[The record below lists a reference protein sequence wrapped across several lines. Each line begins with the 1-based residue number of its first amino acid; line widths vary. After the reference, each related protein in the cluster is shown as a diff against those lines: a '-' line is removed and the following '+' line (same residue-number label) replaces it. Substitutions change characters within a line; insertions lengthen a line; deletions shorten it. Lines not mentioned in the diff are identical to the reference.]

1 MKFKVC
7 TVGQPSDPNY
17 RALADMYQQRI
28 RRYVDFDLISVRAER
43 LEARSNSEIQ
53 IREAAR
59 LLEKCAAADLCVV
72 LDRRGRSCSSEEL
85 AKKINQW
92 LQSAKKQVVFV
103 IGGPVGLDD
112 SVLQRADE
120 CLSLSALTLAHEL
133 ALVMLLEQI
142 YRGFSILRNEKYHK

>member
-1 MKFKVC
+1 VKFKVC

-17 RALADMYQQRI
+17 RALAEMYQQRI
-28 RRYVDFDLISVRAER
+28 RRYVDFDMVSVRAEP
-43 LEARSNSEIQ
+43 LQARSNSEIQ
-53 IREAAR
+53 MREAER
-59 LLEKCAAADLCVV
+59 ILEKCAPADLCVV
-72 LDRRGRSCSSEEL
+72 LDRRGRPCSSEEL

-92 LQSAKKQVVFV
+92 LQSAKKQLLFV

-120 CLSLSALTLAHEL
+120 CLSLSSLTLAHEL

-142 YRGFSILRNEKYHK
+142 YRGFSILHNEKYHK